1 MLDGY
6 DDSTGIDID
15 WSWLSMD
22 GSMVKSPLGGEG
34 TGSNPTDRGKKGVK
48 RSVLSDA
55 NGIPLA
61 LSIAGANVHDMKL
74 VGDTLGSTI
83 AFRPIPTPEQE
94 QNLCLDKGYD
104 YKATNA
110 LVRKYGY
117 TPHIRHRGEDSV
129 AYRNLDQPARR

>member
-1 MLDGY
+1 MAEKAQAPIPR
-6 DDSTGIDID
+6 TG
-15 WSWLSMD
+15 
-22 GSMVKSPLGGEG
+22 E
-34 TGSNPTDRGKKGVK
+34 KKGVK

-61 LSIAGANVHDMKL
+61 LAIAGANVHDMKL